1 MKVPRAYRHSRVART
16 PNLDKSKLN
25 TTQSEHGS
33 VHMLL
38 AAGSMD
44 TTKPMDT
51 TQAPRAL
58 ATRILRCVH
67 LRLRNYRVTCTLERL
82 NLPSLVK

>member
-38 AAGSMD
+38 ATSMD
-44 TTKPMDT
+44 TTKPMGT
-51 TQAPRAL
+51 TQALKGP
-58 ATRILRCVH
+58 
-67 LRLRNYRVTCTLERL
+67 
-82 NLPSLVK
+82 